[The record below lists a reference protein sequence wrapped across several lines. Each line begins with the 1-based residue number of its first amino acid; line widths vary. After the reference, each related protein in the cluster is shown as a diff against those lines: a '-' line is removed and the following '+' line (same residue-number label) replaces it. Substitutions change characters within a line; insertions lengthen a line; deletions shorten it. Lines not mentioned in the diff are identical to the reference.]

1 MAQRDLS
8 GFNGGVTLPAAVGGQ
23 AKGFTVRRQMINK
36 IVTRFGGGRGQVRR
50 GGVIDVGG
58 EINLFLRMGSG
69 ARSPNFVNPN
79 PDSDGTLTLQ
89 IEIGC
94 TLVGSAIF
102 PDVNVN
108 EQFADPA
115 IEGSQSYFF
124 QGLPA
129 ETWATTG

>member
-8 GFNGGVTLPAAVGGQ
+8 GFNGGVTLPAGIGGQ

-36 IVTRFGGGRGQVRR
+36 IVTRFGSGRGQLRR
-50 GGVIDVGG
+50 GGVVDIGG
-58 EINLFLRMGSG
+58 EINIFQRMGSG
-69 ARSPNFVNPN
+69 STRTNFVNPD
-79 PDSDGTLTLQ
+79 PDSEGSLTLQ
-89 IEIGC
+89 LEIGC

-115 IEGSQSYFF
+115 VEAALSYFF

-129 ETWATTG
+129 EAWATTG